1 MINDKYNI
9 DEGTT
14 SSVKRNENWDAQ
26 GAFINNDDFIW
37 SIEGDSR
44 SVNNNVAYR
53 ELISDNFSKGEWLGG
68 HTTDKD
74 VKSTKVT
81 FSKIMESL
89 AEPDKKYKYLFD
101 NNPCPMFIWDVDTL
115 EIFDC
120 NKESLQ
126 KYGYTRDE
134 LLCLTIRDLQFAD
147 DLHLLEHVTGTE
159 GYGGLIKKQVWR
171 QIDKT
176 GQVMYMEVSGHL
188 IDYHG
193 RMVSFI
199 QLNDLTEKE
208 HALAQLEES
217 QAKLK
222 TATKIARLGYWQL
235 RADGTQRYWSDEVY
249 EIWGVSRESFEVTF
263 DSFLNTIHP
272 DDRDAFAAEQ
282 TAFHSWKKTFD
293 LEYRII
299 LPDGSVRWVYE
310 KGNLLED
317 EAGNPVIFQGMVQDI
332 TPQRLLTLSLEE
344 SNKRYEYITKAS
356 FDAIWDWDLVNETLY
371 WGEGFQHIFGYD
383 LKDLETTKGSW
394 IQHLHKDD
402 QRRVVT
408 GLYNFIAGT
417 ETIWQDE
424 YRYRKADGTYAY
436 VADKGFVIRD
446 KDGKGTRMVGAMQDI
461 SKRKKDDEALKS
473 FADDLYKRN
482 KELHEFGYIV
492 SHNLR
497 SPVANIMGITML
509 LELDKEDP
517 ETIDKC
523 IADLKYSINRLDD
536 VIRDLS
542 KILSVTDGSAGWT
555 KEDLDVTQV
564 LGNVSADLKDA
575 VKHSDARLQ
584 MPATP
589 YILHSNK
596 AYLYSV
602 LFNLIG
608 NAIKY
613 KSQKRPEITVSIDQ
627 SEYATTIKVSDNGIG
642 IDLKKHGND
651 LFKPYKRFSKHL
663 EGKGLGLFLVK
674 SHVEALNGTISVESE
689 PGKGTTFTIVF
700 AVV

>member
-1 MINDKYNI
+1 
-9 DEGTT
+9 
-14 SSVKRNENWDAQ
+14 VK
-26 GAFINNDDFIW
+26 GAFIGNEDFIW
-37 SIEGDSR
+37 SIDDKSG
-44 SVNNNVAYR
+44 SVYDKGTYQ
-53 ELISDNFSKGEWLGG
+53 ELISGNFSKEKIFGG
-68 HTTDKD
+68 QTADTDI
-74 VKSTKVT
+74 KSTKVT
-81 FSKIMESL
+81 FNKIMESL

-115 EIFDC
+115 EIIDC
-120 NKESLQ
+120 NKESLL
-126 KYGYTRDE
+126 KYGYSRDE
-134 LLCLTIRDLQFAD
+134 FLQLTIRDIQFPDDMHLLQF
-147 DLHLLEHVTGTE
+147 VTGNE
-159 GYGGLIKKQVWR
+159 NYGGLVQKQVWR
-171 QIDKT
+171 QINNH
-176 GQVMYMEVSGHL
+176 GRVMFMEVSGHL
-188 IDYHG
+188 INYHG
-193 RMVSFI
+193 RKVSFI

-208 HALAQLEES
+208 NALAQLEES
-217 QAKLK
+217 QAKLR

-235 RADGTQRYWSDEVY
+235 KADGTERYWSDEVY
-249 EIWGVSRESFEVTF
+249 EIWGVSRETFEVTF

-272 DDRDAFAAEQ
+272 DDREAFAAEQ
-282 TAFHSWKKTFD
+282 AAFHSWKKTFD

-317 EAGNPVIFQGMVQDI
+317 EMGNPVIFQGMVQDI
-332 TPQRLLTLSLEE
+332 TTQRLLTLSLEE
-344 SNKRYEYITKAS
+344 SNKRYEYITKAT

-383 LKDLETTKGSW
+383 LKDLETNKSSW
-394 IQHLHKDD
+394 IQHLHLDD

-408 GLYNFIAGT
+408 GLYNFIDGI

-509 LELDKEDP
+509 LELDKDDP

-523 IADLKYSINRLDD
+523 INDLKHSINRLDD

-542 KILSVTDGSAGWT
+542 KILSITDGSAGWT
-555 KEDLDVTQV
+555 KENIDVSQV
-564 LGNVSADLKDA
+564 LGNVNADLKEAIKQADA
-575 VKHSDARLQ
+575 SVRIPSASCF
-584 MPATP
+584 
-589 YILHSNK
+589 LHSNK

-613 KSQKRPEITVSIDQ
+613 KSQKRPEINISIDQ
-627 SEYATTIKVSDNGIG
+627 SPQATTIKVSDNGIG
-642 IDLKKHGND
+642 IDLKKHGED

-674 SHVEALNGTISVESE
+674 SHVEALGGTITVESE
-689 PGKGTTFTIVF
+689 PGKGTTFTIIF
-700 AVV
+700 ATA